1 MYILSNKI
9 ENPEQEV
16 ICPWTGESYVYIEDI
31 NTIED
36 KTKLEGALEILPER
50 FFKRP
55 IAIRGNDGQ
64 VKIFV
69 RSINT

>member
-1 MYILSNKI
+1 MYIPSKNI
-9 ENPEQEV
+9 ENPDQEI
-16 ICPWTGESYVYIEDI
+16 ICIWTGESYVYVEDI

-55 IAIRGNDGQ
+55 LAMRSPEGQ
-64 VKIFV
+64 VKIV
-69 RSINT
+69 VKGINI